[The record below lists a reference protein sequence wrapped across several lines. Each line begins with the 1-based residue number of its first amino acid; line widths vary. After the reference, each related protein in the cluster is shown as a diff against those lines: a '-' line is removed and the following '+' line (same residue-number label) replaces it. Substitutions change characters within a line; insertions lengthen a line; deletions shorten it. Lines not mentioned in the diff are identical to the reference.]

1 MLENADTIAMLL
13 SNFGFPVLVAI
24 YLLIRFEKKIKLL
37 ISSNKKLRKYDYKYC
52 WKGVIVN

>member
-1 MLENADTIAMLL
+1 MLL

-52 WKGVIVN
+52 